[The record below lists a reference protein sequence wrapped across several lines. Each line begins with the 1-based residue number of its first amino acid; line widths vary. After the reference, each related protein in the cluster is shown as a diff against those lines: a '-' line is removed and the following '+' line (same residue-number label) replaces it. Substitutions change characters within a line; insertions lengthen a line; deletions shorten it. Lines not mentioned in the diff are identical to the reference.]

1 MSTINVNTISPQS
14 GSNLNV
20 TSTKFTGSLL
30 STASFGRVQAT
41 TLGGNSPIE
50 IDGEITGTIS
60 GSITST
66 ASFGTYIGDG
76 GQLSGI
82 ETLQR
87 TGSDEVSGS
96 ARVFGPTRLTGSL
109 IQSGGMNVFASASFF
124 GHDNTSAGWAS
135 VNSETGML
143 NVSMSKDGADT
154 SHGIVIRHHYNETGT
169 AYPLLIQNVVGSNK
183 AYIDYTGTFAGDKI
197 QFDMAGFKGSIDGD
211 SGPGG
216 NMNFVGNSRGFS
228 FTSEGKNLL
237 SMTGKS
243 GVSTLDIAANTTI
256 NDDLLVT
263 GSIAIASG
271 SLTGSLV
278 TTASL
283 AHLKTVGDVVFSGS
297 KHDMNGELN
306 LHGGSS
312 NAFVVKA
319 LYGDGS
325 LNADFTFRNPLGSAN
340 GGALG
345 IRGYYLGVN
354 SKILSLGA
362 NTGAEYWS
370 FTGTVFSGS
379 DHSITKLGHIT
390 ASGDIHM
397 TGTGSFSGSITST
410 GSFGKV
416 NIADS
421 IGKLSRIT
429 SSFTVDTGPAT
440 SAKITGKSFSNFILE
455 WKNQSNNTVYS
466 DHKLSAQGH
475 DLGLYYGGSNDILR
489 LRESNA
495 IYHRWKTTNYVASH
509 DAFEYSSSRTSIHKL
524 GAISASGDI
533 TIDGSGSLTVA
544 GDIRTSGDVIAQNL
558 IVSSSITHM
567 TTSFSSGSTLF
578 GDTIDDTHEFTGSLN
593 ITGSVTLSGSLNA
606 SGHNAFVNRLYIG
619 PDTTYGNNIR
629 YGSPAGNIG
638 FFRGDTQFIKF
649 FRHSDGRGII
659 FASGGPGF
667 LTYPTYTFDA
677 DFDTGMANP
686 AHNNLGF
693 YAHAAEIVRIN
704 GSGLEVKSGN
714 ISGSITCSITV
725 GATGSFGKLIG
736 DGSDLT
742 GISSFAGA
750 AGTETLFSGSI
761 TSTGSFDNLKLN
773 NFDFQGVDSTPATS
787 VIIGD
792 NAFSYANDTASEN
805 DNNTVVAIGSN
816 CIEQVVRT
824 RQSVYIGSSVLQNFA
839 GEVYRISGNVII
851 GNQAGRYMT
860 AVSNVT
866 VLGSSAGQ
874 TTLGA
879 NSVMIGSEANAGQY
893 ATAVGYQAGGQE
905 NNVSIGAFAGANLGG
920 NGVYVGYE
928 AGAGI
933 NNGSADQNT
942 FLGGR
947 AGKTDT
953 AGSSLTNTSNTI
965 CIGWDTHAT
974 AGGTN
979 EIVIGAN
986 AEGKGSNTTVIGNS
1000 SQTKVIFSGN
1010 AIISGSLT
1018 STGSFGKL
1026 LGDGSGLT
1034 NLPGGGGGI
1043 FADSSSYQGTQNN
1056 LQITGSV
1063 DITGSFSA
1071 TAKSFVI
1078 PHPAKDQGFLQ
1089 HGSLEGPE
1097 HGVYVRGHLKDDN
1110 EIILPDYW
1118 DPLVD
1123 ESTISVQLTPIG
1135 TWQQLFVKEVSN
1147 SKVVVQ
1153 NRLDGHSIDCY
1164 YVVQGERKDIPKI
1177 ELEL

>member
-14 GSNLNV
+14 GSNLSV

-96 ARVFGPTRLTGSL
+96 ARVFGPTSLTGSL
-109 IQSGGMNVFASASFF
+109 I
-124 GHDNTSAGWAS
+124 
-135 VNSETGML
+135 
-143 NVSMSKDGADT
+143 VS
-154 SHGIVIRHHYNETGT
+154 
-169 AYPLLIQNVVGSNK
+169 GSN
-183 AYIDYTGTFAGDKI
+183 IEYT
-197 QFDMAGFKGSIDGD
+197 
-211 SGPGG
+211 
-216 NMNFVGNSRGFS
+216 N
-228 FTSEGKNLL
+228 
-237 SMTGKS
+237 
-243 GVSTLDIAANTTI
+243 TL
-256 NDDLLVT
+256 
-263 GSIAIASG
+263 SG
-271 SLTGSLV
+271 SLNS
-278 TTASL
+278 TASFDNL
-283 AHLKTVGDVVFSGS
+283 QTAGNVVFSGS

-390 ASGDIHM
+390 ASGDIHI
-397 TGTGSFSGSITST
+397 TGTGSFSGSIVSTGSFGEGYFSQGIRLGINGNNQALSNFTSFASENSSHNTMIIKSATGDVTIATYHGSEQWYMQNDSSPKGFFFKYNGDGVSGYPTWMMATGSTLNVGIGMTDLDDTNKLQVGGNALVTGSLTVNGNVTGSITST

-509 DAFEYSSSRTSIHKL
+509 DAFEYSSSRTSIHKI
-524 GAISASGDI
+524 GAISASGDV

-578 GDTIDDTHEFTGSLN
+578 GDTIDDTHEFTGSVN
-593 ITGSVTLSGSLNA
+593 ITGSITLSGSLGA
-606 SGHNAFVNRLYIG
+606 SGHNVFVNRLYIG
-619 PDTTYGNNIR
+619 PDTQYGNNIR

-787 VIIGD
+787 VIIGN

-805 DNNTVVAIGSN
+805 DNSTVVAIGSN

-1026 LGDGSGLT
+1026 LGDASGLT
-1034 NLPGGGGGI
+1034 NLPGGGI
-1043 FADSSSYQGTQNN
+1043 FADSSSYQGTQND

>member
-14 GSNLNV
+14 GSNLSV

-96 ARVFGPTRLTGSL
+96 ARVFGPTSLTGSL
-109 IQSGGMNVFASASFF
+109 I
-124 GHDNTSAGWAS
+124 
-135 VNSETGML
+135 
-143 NVSMSKDGADT
+143 VS
-154 SHGIVIRHHYNETGT
+154 
-169 AYPLLIQNVVGSNK
+169 GSN
-183 AYIDYTGTFAGDKI
+183 IEYT
-197 QFDMAGFKGSIDGD
+197 
-211 SGPGG
+211 
-216 NMNFVGNSRGFS
+216 N
-228 FTSEGKNLL
+228 
-237 SMTGKS
+237 
-243 GVSTLDIAANTTI
+243 TL
-256 NDDLLVT
+256 
-263 GSIAIASG
+263 SG
-271 SLTGSLV
+271 SLNS
-278 TTASL
+278 TASFDNL
-283 AHLKTVGDVVFSGS
+283 QTAGNVVFSGS

-390 ASGDIHM
+390 ASGDIHI
-397 TGTGSFSGSITST
+397 TGTGSFSGSIVSTGSFGEGYFSQGIRLGINGNNQALSNFTSFASENSSHNTMIIKSATGDVTIATYHGSEQWYMQNDSSPKGFFFKYNGDGVSGYPTWMMATGSTLNVGIGMTDLDDTNKLQVGGNALVTGSLTVNGNVTGSITST

-509 DAFEYSSSRTSIHKL
+509 DAFEYSSSRTSTHKI
-524 GAISASGDI
+524 GAISASGDV

-578 GDTIDDTHEFTGSLN
+578 GDTIDDTHEFTGSVN
-593 ITGSVTLSGSLNA
+593 ITGSITLSGSLGA
-606 SGHNAFVNRLYIG
+606 SGHNVFVNRLYIG
-619 PDTTYGNNIR
+619 PDTQYGNNIR

-787 VIIGD
+787 VIIGN

-805 DNNTVVAIGSN
+805 DNSTVVAIGSN

-1026 LGDGSGLT
+1026 LGDASGLT
-1034 NLPGGGGGI
+1034 NLPGGGI
-1043 FADSSSYQGTQNN
+1043 FADSSSYQGTQND